1 MDFWLASANLKQIE
15 KYWKVGIFK
24 GVITNPHVVAVEK
37 KEPKKLFREICEIAD
52 IAYYQI
58 DDGTAD
64 RMLRDAHDF
73 IAINP
78 DKMRVKV
85 PATLN
90 GFEVISSLSKG
101 GSFVMAT
108 CVPTRTW
115 MIYAAAAGAK
125 AAAPYSGMIQRAGI
139 SAKTEEVIKM
149 QYIIDAQK
157 LDLEICTGIY
167 DVTEIPLYASHGIGS
182 CFIWEKDVDK
192 YLTQPLVH
200 QAVEEFKSD
209 WEGIKKSSK

>member
-1 MDFWLASANLKQIE
+1 MDFWLASANLKLID
-15 KYWKVGIFK
+15 KYWKLGIFK
-24 GVITNPHVVAVEK
+24 GVITNPTVVAAEK
-37 KEPKKLFREICEIAD
+37 KEPKKLFKEICEIAD
-52 IAYYQI
+52 TAYYQI
-58 DDGTAD
+58 DDETATK
-64 RMLRDAHDF
+64 MLRDAHDF

-108 CVPTRTW
+108 CVPTRAW

-125 AAAPYSGMIQRAGI
+125 AVALYSGMIQRAGI
-139 SAKTEEVIKM
+139 SPKTEEIIKM

-157 LDLEICTGIY
+157 LDIQICTGIY
-167 DVTEIPLYASHGIGS
+167 DVTEIPLYASHGIMS
-182 CFIWEKDVDK
+182 CFIWGKDVEK
-192 YLTQPLVH
+192 YLSQPLVR
-200 QAVEEFKSD
+200 QAVDSFKLD
-209 WEGIKKSSK
+209 WEVIKKSSK